1 MQAVGSNAF
10 VFSSK
15 GVLTCTGNEESVLEA
30 ALGAGAEDVEAIEGG
45 KEFRVVC
52 GRESVGAVRG
62 ALLSANITVSS
73 VLLERVPTSRV
84 ELSEED
90 EEVFLN
96 LLSSLEE
103 HEDVSAV
110 VHNAALTD

>member
-1 MQAVGSNAF
+1 
-10 VFSSK
+10 
-15 GVLTCTGNEESVLEA
+15 
-30 ALGAGAEDVEAIEGG
+30 
-45 KEFRVVC
+45 
-52 GRESVGAVRG
+52 
-62 ALLSANITVSS
+62 
-73 VLLERVPTSRV
+73 V